1 MSAKSHIIYL
11 VIIPDYENNL
21 EFHFFR
27 RGARATF
34 TNMPLTQSGGAG
46 YLGAGWLCDGTV
58 MLPVLITPVV
68 AGLHLFQQLPT
79 ATNSAGLNPIR
90 HLSERLAVSNRTTPT
105 SIRARMGHWPLRHH
119 GDEVPHQHPR
129 AHGPL
134 VRN

>member
-68 AGLHLFQQLPT
+68 AGLHLPQQFPT
-79 ATNSAGLNPIR
+79 A
-90 HLSERLAVSNRTTPT
+90 
-105 SIRARMGHWPLRHH
+105 PLRLEVFLVAEPLPPA
-119 GDEVPHQHPR
+119 GD
-129 AHGPL
+129 L
-134 VRN
+134 LL